1 MSVQFRD
8 NTVTLDG
15 TCSIAEAELLL
26 QHLLAAA
33 DADVDWRTC
42 EWAHTSVIQIL
53 LASKAVLI
61 GPPRGAFLQNFI
73 EPTLARKQT

>member
-8 NTVTLDG
+8 NRVTLDG
-15 TCSIAEAELLL
+15 TCSIEEAELLL
-26 QHLLAAA
+26 QHLLAAPGA
-33 DADVDWRTC
+33 EVDWRTC

-53 LASKAVLI
+53 LASKSVLI

-73 EPTLARKQT
+73 EPALLARK